1 MVPQRESDESTL
13 PLTNKRSSFSS
24 TSREDYKEFEFVIK
38 YEARCLSVYVILFA
52 VQLALQISIPYFLG
66 WSFQPA
72 LAPVVSVN
80 TVLLALAIGCDM
92 PTMVTLDRY
101 NLIVYSLLSKKTI
114 PLGTLI
120 VVEAEKED
128 IDVDTKPRT
137 WSKKLRYSDQEAGM
151 SVKLLDT
158 FPTAWSNNVQI
169 MSTERNVQIS
179 LRSVK
184 NFMRTLESMRSSS
197 TTVQRLPSQSRLSRT
212 LTTSIV

>member
-1 MVPQRESDESTL
+1 MVTQREEPSSL
-13 PLTNKRSSFSS
+13 PLINRGSSFS
-24 TSREDYKEFEFVIK
+24 TSREDAKDAKEFEFVIK
-38 YEARCLSVYVILFA
+38 YEARCLSVYVILFL
-52 VQLALQISIPYFLG
+52 VQLALQISIPYFFG

-92 PTMVTLDRY
+92 PTLVTLDRY

-128 IDVDTKPRT
+128 TDRDTEKPRT
-137 WSKKLRYSDQEAGM
+137 WSKKISYSDEEVAM
-151 SVKLLDT
+151 SVQLLDT

-169 MSTERNVQIS
+169 MSTGRNVQIS
-179 LRSVK
+179 LLSVK
-184 NFMRTLESMRSSS
+184 NFMRALEMMKS
-197 TTVQRLPSQSRLSRT
+197 TTSFQRLPSESRLGRSP
-212 LTTSIV
+212 SHIV